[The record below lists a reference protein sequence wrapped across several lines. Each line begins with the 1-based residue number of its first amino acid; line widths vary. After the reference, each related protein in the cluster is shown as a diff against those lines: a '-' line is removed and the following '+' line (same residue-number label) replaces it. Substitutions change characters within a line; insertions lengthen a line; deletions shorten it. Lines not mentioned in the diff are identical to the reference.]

1 MGPVRKP
8 NPEQKKTMS
17 YFSPNTHPIL
27 ATSPYRLLKPH
38 EKAVKLV
45 NDGVL
50 SQRLAAQATGISRGA
65 VQKALQAHT
74 DGRPLGVNGRPSSL
88 NPTGVS
94 LLYDGLEE
102 RLTRRQ
108 EITFKT
114 VQSEVIVFSLVF

>member
-1 MGPVRKP
+1 M
-8 NPEQKKTMS
+8 
-17 YFSPNTHPIL
+17 
-27 ATSPYRLLKPH
+27 
-38 EKAVKLV
+38 KLV